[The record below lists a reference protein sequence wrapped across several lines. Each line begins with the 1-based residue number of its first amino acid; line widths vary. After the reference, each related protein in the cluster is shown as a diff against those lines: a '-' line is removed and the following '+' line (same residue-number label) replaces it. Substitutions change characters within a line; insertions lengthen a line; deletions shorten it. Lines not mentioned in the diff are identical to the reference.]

1 MAAPLRINRRH
12 EIPAGTSQAPV
23 APGAA
28 PADEGVRP
36 YLGRLV
42 VLIPGEVVS
51 LYLAG
56 ANFVGS
62 AAADAPPSDRWLAL
76 GWAGFCLV
84 VLWVIRAAGTGDDVK
99 KVPPEWGSVIISTV
113 AYLIWLYNVGCPLDL
128 IGIPFNGKLGFL
140 LMLGWTFIVPYFYKG
155 EEPPPPP
162 APADKT
168 KENGA
173 A

>member
-12 EIPAGTSQAPV
+12 EILAGAPQAPV

-28 PADEGVRP
+28 AGEGVRP

-56 ANFVGS
+56 ASFVGS
-62 AAADAPPSDRWLAL
+62 AAPDAPPSDRWLGL
-76 GWAGFCLV
+76 GWAGFCLI
-84 VLWVIRAAGTGDDVK
+84 VLWVTRTAGTRDGAK
-99 KVPPEWGSVIISTV
+99 KVPPEWGSVAISTV

-128 IGIPFNGKLGFL
+128 IGIPFNGKVGFL
-140 LMLGWTFIVPYFYKG
+140 LMLGWTFLVPYFYKG
-155 EEPPPPP
+155 EEPPPPMP
-162 APADKT
+162 AEKAKD
-168 KENGA
+168 NGTA
-173 A
+173 